1 MNIINT
7 IKKIF
12 GSIIYDDSIDH
23 EGVKVLHITDTPTTS
38 YGAIINL
45 IEALR
50 PDYIIHT
57 GDLADNIKLEIYP
70 EKIDLYNKKVRK
82 FLLNLESFDC
92 ERYIVIGNHDN
103 PVFIKKAL
111 EGTQVVETYKA
122 IRICNRNFLITHK
135 LDDILNEEKLI
146 QSSDYILHGHSF
158 YDVKFSKHI
167 KVLNGLEGIY
177 LIYPETNRIYQI
189 EYPIGT
195 NDSRMQR
202 FGTGI

>member
-1 MNIINT
+1 MNIVNT

-12 GSIIYDDSIDH
+12 GSIIYDNSILH

-45 IEALR
+45 IEALK
-50 PDYIIHT
+50 PDFIIHT
-57 GDLADNIKLEIYP
+57 GDLADNIKLELYP
-70 EKIDLYNKKVRK
+70 EKIDLYNKKVKK
-82 FLLNLESFDC
+82 FLLKLESFDC
-92 ERYIVIGNHDN
+92 ERYIAIGNHDN
-103 PVFIKKAL
+103 PIFIKKVL
-111 EGTQVVETYKA
+111 EKTQVVETYKE
-122 IRICNRNFLITHK
+122 IRICNKNFLITHK
-135 LDDILNEEKLI
+135 LEDILNEEKVI

-158 YDVKFSKHI
+158 SDVQVSKHI
-167 KVLNGLEGIY
+167 KVLNGLESIY